1 MILEAFTFGNILD
14 HQKSPLVFRRSA
26 TIARVRSVR
35 RKLLW
40 WKRLAAA
47 TDSMSGQRI
56 INWPFRFEVSAQRSA
71 SKETTWLSGNER
83 NKIDEQL
90 LQYVWRWVG

>member
-1 MILEAFTFGNILD
+1 MTLEAFTFGNILD

-26 TIARVRSVR
+26 PIARVGSVR
-35 RKLLW
+35 RKVLW

-47 TDSMSGQRI
+47 TDSVSGQRI
-56 INWPFRFEVSAQRSA
+56 ISWPFRFEVSAQRSA

-90 LQYVWRWVG
+90 PQYVWRWVG